1 MGTKKSLTFPHASP
15 AFIRSSPL
23 TWPKTNSTTRTRK
36 FEKKRNNNNKKRT
49 SCPAKGVVREAGIWK
64 EIN

>member
-1 MGTKKSLTFPHASP
+1 MATKKSLTFPHASP

-23 TWPKTNSTTRTRK
+23 TWPKTNSTTRTIK
-36 FEKKRNNNNKKRT
+36 FEKKKKLKRN
-49 SCPAKGVVREAGIWK
+49 CPAKSVVREAEIWK